1 MQFYGE
7 RRELVDSVWW
17 RRSGW
22 RAVTSWP
29 SLTQT
34 PPYPHLWW
42 FQACEAVW
50 WSCWRLWHRC
60 CHAPQFP
67 RPLPRCWCSQQQVW
81 SLWFE
86 ACGHSPEDKR
96 GPACFYVQKDADKL
110 SPSKSFLLTSHC
122 YRWSYDCLNSIWTP
136 EGSPGR
142 IEEAEK
148 FIRFSYSCDQDVRI
162 NTDGGDW
169 GFLKE
174 ATANGNSTRCN

>member
-1 MQFYGE
+1 MEKGGNWLIRCDGGGVDGEQWPPDPHSLKRLHILTYDGSRLVKQFDDPADVSDTDAATLHSFHVHS
-7 RRELVDSVWW
+7 RDVDVLSS
-17 RRSGW
+17 R
-22 RAVTSWP
+22 
-29 SLTQT
+29 
-34 PPYPHLWW
+34 
-42 FQACEAVW
+42 
-50 WSCWRLWHRC
+50 
-60 CHAPQFP
+60 
-67 RPLPRCWCSQQQVW
+67 
-81 SLWFE
+81 FE

-122 YRWSYDCLNSIWTP
+122 YRWSYDCLNSIWTH